1 MIAYLYDNWDR
12 LHPIQL
18 DGWIKMKKQKPTT
31 VSALKFFFSALADVM
46 QFVRRPDGL
55 HMTQSAVLIDPVL
68 YKSVSL
74 WWAVQD
80 TETVWVE

>member
-1 MIAYLYDNWDR
+1 MTTGIDFILPNWM
-12 LHPIQL
+12 
-18 DGWIKMKKQKPTT
+18 DGGIKMKKQKPTT

-46 QFVRRPDGL
+46 RFVRRPDGL

>member
-1 MIAYLYDNWDR
+1 MTTGIDSILSNWMDKNEEAKTYNS
-12 LHPIQL
+12 LSTEVL
-18 DGWIKMKKQKPTT
+18 F
-31 VSALKFFFSALADVM
+31 LALADVM
-46 QFVRRPDGL
+46 RFVRRPDGL

-74 WWAVQD
+74 WWVVQD